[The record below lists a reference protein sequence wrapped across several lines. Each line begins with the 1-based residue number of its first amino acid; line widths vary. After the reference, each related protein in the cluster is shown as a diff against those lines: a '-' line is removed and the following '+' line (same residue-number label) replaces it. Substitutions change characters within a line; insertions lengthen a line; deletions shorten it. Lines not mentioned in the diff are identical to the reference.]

1 MHSVGD
7 RLTYRLAAKFY
18 DLFGSKD
25 DLEFYTELAIQS
37 GERALEL
44 GVGTAR
50 VAIPLARAGVRV
62 VGLDNSE
69 YMLEVAREKLAKEPE
84 AVRDRVTLR
93 RADMMNLKL
102 DQAFSFI
109 YIPASTFDHCVTAQD
124 RARCLSGVYNHLDE
138 KGKFAFDIEQVTP
151 DKPVASW
158 WIDRKETNKDETIV
172 RSIFTRRDLA
182 RRICN
187 MDLFF
192 DVYRKGKL
200 VERYHEYG
208 EVAILFKAEVENL
221 LEQAG
226 FQVEAIYGDFDKSE
240 FRRDNP
246 RAVFVTSKN

>member
-7 RLTYRLAAKFY
+7 DMTYRLAAKFY

-25 DLEFYTELAIQS
+25 DLEFYKELAVRS
-37 GERALEL
+37 GESALEL

-84 AVRDRVTLR
+84 AVQDRVTLSR
-93 RADMMNLKL
+93 GDMTNLKL
-102 DQAFSFI
+102 DQTFSLI
-109 YIPASTFDHCVTAQD
+109 YIPASTFDHCVTVQD
-124 RARCLSGVYNHLDE
+124 RERCLSGIHNHLEE
-138 KGKFAFDIEQVTP
+138 KGQFAFDIEQVTP
-151 DKPVASW
+151 GKPAATW
-158 WIDRKETNKDETIV
+158 WIDRKETSKDETVV

-182 RRICN
+182 RRICSL
-187 MDLFF
+187 DLFF

-208 EVAILFKAEVENL
+208 EVAILFKEEVENL
-221 LEQAG
+221 LKQAG
-226 FQVEAIYGDFDKSE
+226 FRVEAIYGDFDKSE
-240 FRRDNP
+240 FRRDSP
-246 RAVFVTSKN
+246 RAVFVTNKT